1 MSVPSSPCNSGCVF
15 LSAYLLCAKIRQGQN
30 KCAHGF
36 QVMRTLGK
44 RWLFSFPLFRVF
56 EQYEE
61 TCLNQERDKK
71 QLPGLKLV
79 DKCADEK

>member
-15 LSAYLLCAKIRQGQN
+15 LSAYLLCAKIRQGQE
-30 KCAHGF
+30 
-36 QVMRTLGK
+36 QMRMASKSWEHLAK

-71 QLPGLKLV
+71 QLPGLKTSW
-79 DKCADEK
+79 